1 MLDDT
6 EGGDRRAKMKET
18 SHQMH
23 EPGDY
28 NCRYNLE
35 RKEKGRSMAPTDR
48 PYGGRGVEGE
58 DGPYNTF
65 PSQGDPPTPVRP
77 SLAAKKIQLSIP

>member
-1 MLDDT
+1 MLGHLWTKIKVEGLVRPQAQLEAHRYDILRCLLMCEAVMLDDT

-35 RKEKGRSMAPTDR
+35 RKE
-48 PYGGRGVEGE
+48 EGE
-58 DGPYNTF
+58 EYGSY
-65 PSQGDPPTPVRP
+65 G
-77 SLAAKKIQLSIP
+77 

>member
-1 MLDDT
+1 MDQKKAEGLVRPQAQLEAHRYDILGCLLMCEAVMLDDT

-35 RKEKGRSMAPTDR
+35 RKE
-48 PYGGRGVEGE
+48 EGE
-58 DGPYNTF
+58 KYGSY
-65 PSQGDPPTPVRP
+65 G
-77 SLAAKKIQLSIP
+77 

>member
-1 MLDDT
+1 MCEAVMLDDT

-18 SHQMH
+18 SQQMH

-35 RKEKGRSMAPTDR
+35 RKEEREV
-48 PYGGRGVEGE
+48 YGSYG
-58 DGPYNTF
+58 
-65 PSQGDPPTPVRP
+65 
-77 SLAAKKIQLSIP
+77 